1 MGPIL
6 IIAAFWQGAQQCA
19 IAHDCE
25 LLAAKR
31 YRVRK
36 AAAARLFKAGPAA
49 IPRPP

>member
-6 IIAAFWQGAQQCA
+6 IIVAIWHGAQQCA
-19 IAHDCE
+19 ISRDAQ
-25 LLAAKR
+25 LLGAKKFA
-31 YRVRK
+31 VRT